1 MANFLDDRTQ
11 AKRLAQ
17 VLDDL
22 DRRLQALERSTQ
34 VGYTSIEGGGA
45 LDIYDEDGVLKGSVG
60 VQPDGGVAL
69 VPVNST
75 PPPTPTAPAIESVLA
90 GLLVG
95 WDGEWDDA
103 YATPSDFA
111 LVQVHVGPAADF
123 TPDPNTQVATITA
136 PLGGTV
142 TVAVE
147 GYTPVWVRL
156 VAANTAAVAGP
167 PSNAVQ
173 GAPRQ
178 AVPKDL
184 VDGIITDVKI
194 AESAISEAK
203 IALGAVTEQKI
214 LAGAITTEKL
224 TALAVTAEKIASLAV
239 TTDKLSALAVTAD
252 KLAVNSVTA
261 TKIAAGAI
269 EATHIKAGS
278 ITADKL
284 DANAINGKVVT
295 GAIVQTAASG
305 RRLVLN
311 PSSNSQ
317 PALEIF
323 SGSSSEVDPG
333 GVRADVLNM
342 GTWLQP
348 EVLVE
353 SPMVGSARATMTLR
367 SPEPNG
373 RGWARLEP
381 SNQLDGHAHV
391 TVQNGGPNDEAEV
404 MLYGAQGS
412 KVGSS
417 SHSVAIRGSGI
428 TFYGGT
434 RQVTITEGVLE
445 AANIA
450 HGTVNIVPTPN
461 KPTPMTVTGLNI
473 AGRAPFRAQ
482 VTAITQVP
490 GTTVTGVSA
499 SGITATGLTVWV
511 TRTNDTQTTL
521 HWMVIGS

>member
-1 MANFLDDRTQ
+1 MVNFLDDRTQ

-17 VLDDL
+17 VLDGL

-34 VGYTSIEGGGA
+34 VGYTSIEGGGS

-75 PPPTPTAPAIESVLA
+75 PPPIPTAPAVESVLA

-103 YATPSDFA
+103 YATPSDFS
-111 LVQVHVGPAADF
+111 LIQVHVGSAADF
-123 TPDPNTQVATITA
+123 VPTVTTQVATITA

-147 GYTPVWVRL
+147 GYAPVWVRL
-156 VAANTAAVAGP
+156 VAANTAAFTGQASG
-167 PSNAVQ
+167 AVQ
-173 GAPRQ
+173 GTPRQ
-178 AVPKDL
+178 AVPGDL
-184 VDGIITDVKI
+184 IDGIVTDIKI
-194 AESAISEAK
+194 AENAVTEAK
-203 IALGAVTEQKI
+203 IALGAVTAPKL
-214 LAGAITTEKL
+214 LAESVTTEKL
-224 TALAVTAEKIASLAV
+224 VALAVTAEKIAAWAI

-252 KLAVNSVTA
+252 KLDVNSVTA

-284 DANAINGKVVT
+284 SADAINGAVVT

-311 PSSNSQ
+311 PSQ

-333 GVRADVLNM
+333 RVRADVLNV
-342 GTWLQP
+342 GAWLQP

-353 SPMVGSARATMTLR
+353 SPLVGSARATMTLR

-381 SNQLDGHAHV
+381 SNQLDGHAHI

-428 TFYGGT
+428 TIYGGS

-445 AANIA
+445 APNIA
-450 HGTVNIVPTPN
+450 HGTVNIVPTPG
-461 KPTPMTVTGLNI
+461 KPTPLTVTGLSI
-473 AGRAPFRAQ
+473 AGKAPFRAQ
-482 VTAITQVP
+482 VTPITQVP

-521 HWMVIGS
+521 HWLVIGS